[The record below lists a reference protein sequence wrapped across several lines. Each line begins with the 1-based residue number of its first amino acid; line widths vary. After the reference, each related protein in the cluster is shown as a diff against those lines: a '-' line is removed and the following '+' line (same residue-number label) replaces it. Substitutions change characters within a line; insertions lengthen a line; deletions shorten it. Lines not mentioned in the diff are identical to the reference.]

1 MKIVFVG
8 SNPSR
13 ASIDETAFHKS
24 TRSSEILYQ
33 WIRTIEGTKEFLNV
47 SSIKTQNNRP
57 LKLSEIKSSL
67 PELAR
72 RLQEIRADHIVALG
86 KTATKALTL
95 LGERF
100 FEMPHPSGMNRKL
113 NDKVYMQQKIKELV
127 EHCSATSSS

>member
-8 SNPSR
+8 SNPSS

-24 TRSSEILYQ
+24 TRSSEVLSQ
-33 WIRTIEGTKEFLNV
+33 WVCTIEGTKEFLNV

-57 LKLSEIKSSL
+57 LKLSEIKSAL

-72 RLQEIRADHIVALG
+72 RLQEIRADRIVALG
-86 KTATKALTL
+86 KVATKALTL
-95 LGERF
+95 LGEHF